1 MVTGQVKRRKKEKK
15 ILSKNKGLGVRANG
29 TWKAG
34 QGAPLSSEQSEVR
47 AGTAEAREGSDMPG
61 QETL

>member
-1 MVTGQVKRRKKEKK
+1 MSQ
-15 ILSKNKGLGVRANG
+15 ILNKNKGLGVGANG

-34 QGAPLSSEQSEVR
+34 QGAPLSSEQSEAR
-47 AGTAEAREGSDMPG
+47 AGKAEAREGADLLG